1 MSEIKI
7 NGIELT
13 NVKVEE
19 LNEFDF
25 LIIQVRGKTTLKNIK
40 KIFSNES
47 GTPIDVY
54 INNKK
59 HTLSLGRRLFD
70 KTGEFKFSLT
80 TMDGFNSL
88 DLDTPSPVYDSD
100 TALRNAIDISE
111 KQNKVIHEI
120 VKLLPNS
127 VEISPIINDYLNT
140 YPKDY
145 SFSHE
150 VIDLKKLENDNPYLA

>member
-25 LIIQVRGKTTLKNIK
+25 PIIQVRGKTTLKNIK

-59 HTLSLGRRLFD
+59 NTLSLGRRLFD
-70 KTGEFKFSLT
+70 KTGEFKFSLK
-80 TMDGFNSL
+80 TMDGFNGL

-120 VKLLPNS
+120 VRLLPNS

-150 VIDLKKLENDNPYLA
+150 VIDLKKLEKYNPYLA